1 LPVTSVIVQLLEKAC
16 GTREVR
22 QLNWKATRD
31 VIVILG
37 LAVAVRLVF
46 VFTLEN
52 HLYWPD
58 EIDFNNI
65 ALGLLQG
72 NGYQSDP
79 FRANPVLPLFL
90 TAVYKLFGYGYVAP
104 RVIQSVLGALTACI
118 VFVLAKSLFSRRV
131 ALLAGLG
138 VALYPSLIYISGFF
152 YVSSVETF
160 LLALSVYLLSLSS
173 KKDSFLFLLL
183 SGLVIGITA
192 LCRPASLA
200 LLPFTVC
207 FVLLA
212 FAGSIFRRTLFSVS
226 LVFIVSLTILPWT
239 VRNYA
244 VYKRVIPMSTGSGLF
259 LWRGNNELAQG
270 GSDDRYL
277 DPGAGEVWTSRLQ
290 ELEPHRRESVMQ
302 TYAKVRQ
309 DLKALDPAG
318 YDRYLLRLALVYMAE
333 HPFRSIGLFIHKVGT
348 LYTAFTPLRAEN
360 VEFISTKKRFVFS
373 LLYYPTLL
381 LGAFGAVYG
390 MREWRKYLLLYL
402 PIIAL
407 TLGYGMLTAAARFRV
422 PIEPYIIVFAS
433 YGASVIFDLL
443 CAVRPGAQRERH
455 QPDSLSGA
463 A

>member
-1 LPVTSVIVQLLEKAC
+1 MKRQSQFFSPTSQTIGLFLLA
-16 GTREVR
+16 
-22 QLNWKATRD
+22 
-31 VIVILG
+31 LG
-37 LAVAVRLVF
+37 VRLAF
-46 VFTLEN
+46 VFTLED

-72 NGYQSDP
+72 VGYQSDP

-160 LLALSVYLLSLSS
+160 LLALSIYLLSLSS

-200 LLPFTVC
+200 LLPFAVC
-207 FVLLA
+207 FVLFT
-212 FAGSIFRRTLFSVS
+212 FAGSAFRRTLFSVS
-226 LVFIVSLTILPWT
+226 LVFIVSLTIFPWT
-239 VRNYA
+239 MRNYA
-244 VYKRVIPMSTGSGLF
+244 VYKRFIPVSTGSGLF
-259 LWRGNNELAQG
+259 LWRGNNELARG

-277 DPGAGEVWTSRLQ
+277 DPGAGEVWTSRLK
-290 ELEPHRRESVMQ
+290 ELEPDRRESVIQ

-309 DLKALDPAG
+309 DLGALDPAG
-318 YDRYLLRLALVYMAE
+318 YDRYLLRLALAYMAE
-333 HPFRSIGLFIHKVGT
+333 HPFRSIGLFIYKVGT

-360 VEFISTKKRFVFS
+360 KEYISTKKRFVFS
-373 LLYYPTLL
+373 LLFYPTLL
-381 LGAFGAVYG
+381 LGAFGALYG
-390 MREWRKYLLLYL
+390 IRDWRKYLVLYL

-407 TLGYGMLTAAARFRV
+407 TLGYGVLTAAARFRV
-422 PIEPYIIVFAS
+422 PIEPYIIIFAS
-433 YGASVIFDLL
+433 YGCFIVWDFFCARRSLPANAGRIRSGSVRNG
-443 CAVRPGAQRERH
+443 VQRW
-455 QPDSLSGA
+455 
-463 A
+463 